1 MTSAVRSGCLYWDYL
16 ESVLDLERFD
26 LDEIAAALADQT
38 DYEHRWLID
47 PRTGETVFWTSEL
60 GIDGQNPV
68 DLDELDLVVVDPLP
82 SWVWY
87 RDMADFAEH
96 VTDERRGRRLAR
108 ALDGKGAFRRF
119 RNELH
124 EEFPELLP
132 AWNAFRD
139 SRAKRRAVE
148 WLAENSLVASATAD
162 RYLGEHPDPDV
173 P

>member
-1 MTSAVRSGCLYWDYL
+1 MDYL
-16 ESVLDLERFD
+16 GPVLDLEKFD
-26 LDEIAAALADQT
+26 LDEIATALADQT

-68 DLDELDLVVVDPLP
+68 DLDELDLLVVDPLP
-82 SWVWY
+82 SSVWY
-87 RDMADFAEH
+87 RDMADFAER
-96 VTDERRGRRLAR
+96 VTDETCRRRLAR

-124 EEFPELLP
+124 EEYSELVSP
-132 AWNAFRD
+132 WNAFRD

-148 WLAENSLVASATAD
+148 WLAENSLIAADTAN
-162 RYLGEHPDPDV
+162 RYLGNYQDPAV

>member
-1 MTSAVRSGCLYWDYL
+1 LDYFG
-16 ESVLDLERFD
+16 SVLDLEKFD
-26 LDEIAAALADQT
+26 LDEIATALADQT

-47 PRTGETVFWTSEL
+47 PRTGGTVFWTSEL
-60 GIDGQNPV
+60 GVDGQNPV
-68 DLDELDLVVVDPLP
+68 DLDELDLVVVEPLP
-82 SWVWY
+82 SSVWY
-87 RDMADFAEH
+87 RDMADFADR
-96 VTDERRGRRLAR
+96 VTDERLARRLAR

>member
-1 MTSAVRSGCLYWDYL
+1 M
-16 ESVLDLERFD
+16 LDLERFD
-26 LDEIAAALADQT
+26 LDEIATALADQT

-82 SWVWY
+82 SSVWY
-87 RDMADFAEH
+87 RDMADFAER
-96 VTDERRGRRLAR
+96 VTDETCRRRLAR

-124 EEFPELLP
+124 EEYPDLLSP
-132 AWNAFRD
+132 WNTFRD
-139 SRAKRRAVE
+139 NRAKRRAVE
-148 WLAENSLVASATAD
+148 WLAETSLIAAATAD

>member
-1 MTSAVRSGCLYWDYL
+1 VDYL
-16 ESVLDLERFD
+16 GPVLDLDRFD
-26 LDEIAAALADQT
+26 LDEIATALADQT

-47 PRTGETVFWTSEL
+47 PRTGDTVFWTSEL

-82 SWVWY
+82 ASVWY
-87 RDMADFAEH
+87 RDMTDFAER
-96 VTDERRGRRLAR
+96 VADERPGRRLAR

-124 EEFPELLP
+124 EEFPELMP

-139 SRAKRRAVE
+139 SRAKRRAVD
-148 WLAENSLVASATAD
+148 WLVENSLIDADTAG
-162 RYLGEHPDPDV
+162 RYLDEHPDPDV